1 MDDLESFME
10 ETEEEIEHVIKGLY
24 EGGQHAISKPLV
36 YGFSIRFNS
45 NGVPV
50 IKSFGDKPL
59 KEGFREPFSDQ
70 LVDQQ
75 RGDLKIILEMPGI
88 EKNDIDIKSTEN
100 ETTVSAGREEL
111 KYRTNVQHHAPVLP
125 DTATATYLN
134 GILEITFRLKDKA
147 NKGYTKIKVE

>member
-10 ETEEEIEHVIKGLY
+10 ETEEEIERVIKGFY
-24 EGGQHAISKPLV
+24 EEGQWSLSKPLV

-75 RGDLKIILEMPGI
+75 RGDLKVILEMPGV
-88 EKNDIDIKSTEN
+88 EKSDIDVKSTES
-100 ETTVSAGREEL
+100 ETTVSAARGEA
-111 KYRTNVQHHAPVLP
+111 KYRTSIQHHTPVLP
-125 DTATATYLN
+125 ETATATYLN
-134 GILEITFRLKDKA
+134 GILEVAFRLKDKA
-147 NKGYTKIKVE
+147 NKGFTKIKVE